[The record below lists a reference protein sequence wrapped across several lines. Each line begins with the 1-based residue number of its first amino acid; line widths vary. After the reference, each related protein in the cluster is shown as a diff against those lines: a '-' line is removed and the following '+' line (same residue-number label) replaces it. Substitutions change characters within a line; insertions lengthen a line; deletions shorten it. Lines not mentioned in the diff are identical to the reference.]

1 MPISTFD
8 SPRTGVLS
16 PMAGQENPPANL
28 PRPRVVPW
36 WLVGCCPRRGR
47 IQASGEWTSR
57 FTFAGAS
64 SAIIDQQLQSTA
76 SGCPSATTDR
86 KKTGDLNLALF
97 QNIMKISRQS
107 HSCGQTATNRHP
119 TSHPCPKQERG
130 LLCTVYG
137 EFGLSLRIADGVK

>member
-1 MPISTFD
+1 MLISTFD

-16 PMAGQENPPANL
+16 PLAGQENPPANL

-36 WLVGCCPRRGR
+36 WLVGCCCRPRRGR

-64 SAIIDQQLQSTA
+64 SAIIDKQLLPVA
-76 SGCPSATTDR
+76 VRLPRRIAKR
-86 KKTGDLNLALF
+86 RGDLILAIF

-119 TSHPCPKQERG
+119 TSRAQSRNDDYC
-130 LLCTVYG
+130 
-137 EFGLSLRIADGVK
+137 LRRIRTENSV